1 MAATVKAEARLLLQQ
16 LTQFE
21 RASEALTRLFERFSA
36 QDDRRCAVLLQLLYW
51 QSTPASS
58 ALAGVLGDL
67 EASGDGQTVVRKD
80 MELTVL
86 GKPALLFAT
95 SIYDEE
101 LASLIWSGF
110 LQLHARYPAFD
121 LARQVLDNSADS
133 LGYSALHYAVEAQMG
148 DFVHA
153 VCKGLTQEETARIAA
168 RVVTQDVTLP
178 VNTAQDMGKNIA
190 SGGCS
195 LLHLAA
201 KKGELELVKMFIA
214 PPMLMDPKTLRDW
227 DGNSPARVA
236 AIHGHDEVAAF
247 LEVHKTAMNC

>member
-1 MAATVKAEARLLLQQ
+1 MVPPTVKAEARLLLHQ
-16 LTQFE
+16 LTQFKD
-21 RASEALTRLFERFSA
+21 ASDALTRLFEGFSE
-36 QDDRRCAVLLQLLYW
+36 QDSIRCAVLLQLLLW
-51 QSTPASS
+51 QSTPACSRLEDV
-58 ALAGVLGDL
+58 LADL
-67 EASGDGQTVVRKD
+67 ESSGDDTHTEVRGD

-101 LASLIWSGF
+101 LAMLIWSGF
-110 LQLHARYPAFD
+110 LRFHACYPEFD

-133 LGYSALHYAVEAQMG
+133 LSYSALHYAVEAQMG
-148 DFVHA
+148 DFLRA
-153 VCKGLTQEETARIAA
+153 VCKELKQEKTAPVVG

-178 VNTAQDMGKNIA
+178 VNTAQNMGKNIA

-195 LLHLAA
+195 LLHIAA
-201 KKGELELVKMFIA
+201 KKGELEMVKMFIA

-236 AIHGHDEVAAF
+236 TIHGHDEIAAF
-247 LEVHKTAMNC
+247 LEV

>member
-1 MAATVKAEARLLLQQ
+1 MTQANVKAEARLLLHQ
-16 LTQFE
+16 LTQFQD
-21 RASEALTRLFERFSA
+21 ASEALTRLFDGLNA
-36 QDDRRCAVLLQLLYW
+36 AVLLQLLHW
-51 QSTPASS
+51 QNTPPSRD
-58 ALAGVLGDL
+58 LVEVLEDL
-67 EASGDGQTVVRKD
+67 EASSDDVQPAVRSD

-101 LASLIWSGF
+101 LAMLIWSGF
-110 LQLHARYPAFD
+110 LQFHKLYPTFD
-121 LARQVLDNSADS
+121 LTRQVLDNSADS

-148 DFVHA
+148 EFVHA
-153 VCKGLTQEETARIAA
+153 VCKELEIDKTAPVVS

-178 VNTAQDMGKNIA
+178 VNTAKNMGKNIA

-201 KKGELELVKMFIA
+201 KKGELDMVKLFVA
-214 PPMLMDPKTLRDW
+214 PPMLMEPQTLQDW

-236 AIHGHDEVAAF
+236 AIHCHDQVAAF
-247 LEVHKTAMNC
+247 LEVKLDLFG